1 MPDDKETEKSEES
14 KASEEDLEGDVLP
27 ENNDYSYLKQLD
39 IEPDLDRYFE
49 RNISSKEEI
58 EEMKKKMEE
67 DLDKVKE
74 LMTQLHEYFSE
85 KVDQIGI
92 NNREFEITIPIEYE
106 GLKFVTV
113 LSLHPAWIFIKAK
126 VMNLSEVS
134 DKTKFKLYESILI
147 ANFELNAVFYSI
159 DPEGSGIWIEND
171 IPTKELSIENF
182 DVNFNAIIFGIRFFV
197 DNIALPLNQE
207 VKGTFDA
214 SSMYT

>member
-1 MPDDKETEKSEES
+1 MDDEK
-14 KASEEDLEGDVLP
+14 
-27 ENNDYSYLKQLD
+27 
-39 IEPDLDRYFE
+39 YFE

-58 EEMKKKMEE
+58 EEMKHRMEE

-92 NNREFEITIPIEYE
+92 NNREYEITIPIEYE

-113 LSLHPAWIFIKAK
+113 LSLHPSWIFIKAK
-126 VMNLSEVS
+126 VMNLNEVP
-134 DKTKFKLYESILI
+134 DKTKFKLFESILI

-171 IPTKELSIENF
+171 IPTKELRMENF

-207 VKGTFDA
+207 VKSTFDA
-214 SSMYT
+214 STMYT